1 MAVTLEDV
9 AKRAGVSHTTVSL
22 VLNGDKKISEST
34 RKKVMRTVEEMNY
47 YPNYHARS
55 LASGK
60 TGTIAVVATFFS
72 SFFAA
77 DIMKGIEDESLKT
90 DYNISQ
96 HSTKGDK
103 KREEAVLKNILYGR
117 LADCVIA
124 VSIEPSSEI
133 LEEYKNRGVQVVFIE
148 RAIKGFP
155 AVKVN
160 NYRGAALAARHIIK
174 SGRRNIAM
182 LYGMFENGDC
192 CNSRERLAGFRGT
205 LDEAGISLPE
215 RNIISSAYEMADG
228 AKAFDEIHSSGIKA
242 DAVFCAT
249 GDMTAIGF
257 IKQAQSK
264 GFKVPQ
270 DISVI
275 GYDDIMI
282 SSVVSPS
289 LTTVRQP
296 IISLGRE
303 AFNIACG
310 EISSPG
316 KDPVVKVFE
325 PELVVRESA

>member
-9 AKRAGVSHTTVSL
+9 AKIAGVSHTTVSL

-34 RKKVMRTVEEMNY
+34 RKKVMRAVEEMNY

-55 LASGK
+55 LANGK

-117 LADCVIA
+117 SADCVIA
-124 VSIEPSSEI
+124 VSIEPPAAI
-133 LEEYKNRGVQVVFIE
+133 LEEFKNRGVQVVFIE
-148 RAIKGFP
+148 RSMEGFP

-160 NYRGAALAARHIIK
+160 NYRGAGLAARHIIK

-182 LYGMFENGDC
+182 LYGMFESGDC
-192 CNSRERLAGFRGT
+192 CNSRERLAGFRGA
-205 LDEAGISLPE
+205 LDEAGINLPD
-215 RNIISSAYEMADG
+215 RNIISSAYEMDDG
-228 AKAFDEIHSSGIKA
+228 AKAFDEIYSSGIKA

-257 IKQAQSK
+257 IKRAQAE
-264 GFKVPQ
+264 GLKVPQ

-275 GYDDIMI
+275 GYDDLMI
-282 SSVVSPS
+282 SSVVSPP

-296 IISLGRE
+296 IIDMGRE

-310 EISSPG
+310 MINAPDKEAT
-316 KDPVVKVFE
+316 VKMFE
-325 PELVVRESA
+325 PELIIRESA